1 MLFFL
6 AFGLTQNIANAA
18 NNSSN
23 SNIDLLDCNHDEK
36 VRLFLDPIF
45 CIKPGYKEKT
55 KSGYKERAEIVSDRL
70 AYFVRSEISPE
81 YLILNPCENNLTT
94 CFDLS
99 YKEPKSNKDINI
111 ISIQKEDIEYL
122 LPEQYNNQNQDIDLE
137 TQIKTT
143 ILPRIKEAVKNFRE
157 SQCQLTTQAVTIEL
171 NEVTQTLFCIKTS
184 IRDDENISERAKRV
198 TEKIKNIQAGK
209 IHVETLEIVKVSDLK
224 EKFGIAEFENL
235 TDGNKEENSVEKE
248 STDDKL
254 PNFQS
259 LAIVSHQKNLSQDD
273 RIIFI
278 LTKLDLE
285 LINSKHNKSY
295 TTVQA
300 IDNYYQKI
308 VTFVTKSDKS
318 SQGKQ
323 PKSVYFNWGLYN
335 NFIFRRLN
343 SLKEQQTIESQ
354 EDLFKV
360 HNKAGFYNPSYR
372 AVTIGNKISTL
383 ANDRW
388 RIFWNPKLGVYYKKE
403 KENVVTYYKLCQ
415 AKRGEEK
422 KVTEEEEPNLK
433 GKVKEKNVV
442 TYYKLC
448 QAKGGEEKKVNEE
461 EELNKNT
468 VIIRNSNIDEDS
480 KEDLNLNIMTIS
492 NDDQDKP
499 HKEEEYAFMA
509 VLPKIKQ
516 AIYMYRYNQ
525 WLVLEIIFLSVTSA
539 VYFFHLDKTK

>member
-1 MLFFL
+1 MMANYQLVFITRNRHRRKVKFFNFKRLKLSACLMLFFL

-184 IRDDENISERAKRV
+184 IRDDENISERAKRI
-198 TEKIKNIQAGK
+198 TEKIKKIQEGNID
-209 IHVETLEIVKVSDLK
+209 VETLGIVKVADLK
-224 EKFGIAEFENL
+224 EKFGISEFENL
-235 TDGNKEENSVEKE
+235 TDSTQEEKSDEKKEDSQ
-248 STDDKL
+248 
-254 PNFQS
+254 P
-259 LAIVSHQKNLSQDD
+259 LAIVSYQEKLSQDD

-285 LINSKHNKSY
+285 LINSKDNNYS
-295 TTVQA
+295 TIVQA
-300 IDNYYQKI
+300 IDNYFHKI
-308 VTFVTKSDKS
+308 VTLVRISDNKER
-318 SQGKQ
+318 K
-323 PKSVYFNWGLYN
+323 PVYFDWGSYN
-335 NFIFRRLN
+335 NILFRRLN
-343 SLKEQQTIESQ
+343 SLNEQQPIESQ
-354 EDLFKV
+354 EYLFEV

-372 AVTIGNKISTL
+372 AETIGNNISTL
-383 ANDRW
+383 ANERW
-388 RIFWNPKLGVYYKKE
+388 RIFRNPKLDIQHEDNQSIIKLKK
-403 KENVVTYYKLCQ
+403 NHIH
-415 AKRGEEK
+415 GDD
-422 KVTEEEEPNLK
+422 
-433 GKVKEKNVV
+433 
-442 TYYKLC
+442 
-448 QAKGGEEKKVNEE
+448 
-461 EELNKNT
+461 
-468 VIIRNSNIDEDS
+468 SNI
-480 KEDLNLNIMTIS
+480 IMTIAE
-492 NDDQDKP
+492 DDTEKDNAKT
-499 HKEEEYAFMA
+499 HSLTIEST
-509 VLPKIKQ
+509 IRQ
-516 AIYMYRYNQ
+516 AIHMYRYSQ
-525 WLVLEIIFLSVTSA
+525 WLVLEIIFLSATSA